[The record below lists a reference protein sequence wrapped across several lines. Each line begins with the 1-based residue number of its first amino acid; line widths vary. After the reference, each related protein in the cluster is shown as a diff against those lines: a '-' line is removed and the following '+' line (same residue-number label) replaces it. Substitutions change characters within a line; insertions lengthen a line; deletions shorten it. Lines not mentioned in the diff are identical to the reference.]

1 MAGQGT
7 VEDMWLWIII
17 GVVVVLLVIWVV
29 ATYNKLVKANVA
41 VDEAFAQ
48 IEVQLKRRTDLIP
61 NLVNTVKGYA
71 AHESST
77 FEKVTEARAVAEH
90 ANGVAEVA
98 AADGMLTQA
107 LRGLLAVAEAYPD
120 LKASANFLALQEEL
134 SATENKIAFARQYY
148 NDSVRKLN
156 ELIVAIPTKFFAGM
170 AKVGKREF
178 YEVPDAAD
186 RNAPTVTF

>member
-1 MAGQGT
+1 
-7 VEDMWLWIII
+7 MWIWIILAI
-17 GVVVVLLVIWVV
+17 VVVLLVIFVI
-29 ATYNKLVKANVA
+29 ATYNKLVRSNVA

-48 IEVQLKRRTDLIP
+48 IEVQLKRRSDLIP

-71 AHESST
+71 AHESGT
-77 FEKVTEARAVAEH
+77 FEKVTEARAVGEK

-120 LKASANFLALQEEL
+120 LKASANFLSLQEEL

-148 NDSVRKLN
+148 NDAVRTIN
-156 ELIVAIPTKFFAGM
+156 TLIVSIPTNLFAGM
-170 AKVGKREF
+170 AKVTKREF
-178 YEVPDAAD
+178 YEVPNEAD

>member
-1 MAGQGT
+1 
-7 VEDMWLWIII
+7 MWIWIILAI
-17 GVVVVLLVIWVV
+17 VVVLLVIFVI
-29 ATYNKLVKANVA
+29 ATYNKLVRANVA

-48 IEVQLKRRTDLIP
+48 IEVQLKRRSDLIP

-71 AHESST
+71 AHEAGT
-77 FEKVTEARAVAEH
+77 LEKVTEARAVGER

-120 LKASANFLALQEEL
+120 LKASANFLSLQEEL

-148 NDSVRKLN
+148 NDAVRTIN
-156 ELIVAIPTKFFAGM
+156 TLIVSIPTNLFAGM
-170 AKVGKREF
+170 AKVTKREF